1 MMDFVLEAWVS
12 SIIEGKKLQWM
23 MGKGEP
29 WQPGEKLKLL
39 FAGYNGTRNTGS
51 DVRVEEMLRQIR
63 RILGPENVDL
73 SMMTF
78 NFDRSRG
85 YFEGTSQV
93 RLPDI
98 FPPFLASEVPK
109 HHGVVAC
116 EGSMFKSKFANAL
129 ATMMIGSLGI
139 AAAENKLSIGYG
151 AEAGHMDPL
160 VAKMCGRYCRNSL
173 VITRNDESRK
183 ILRELGVPTELG
195 TDTAWTFEPLGAE
208 YGQKALH
215 DVGWDGKTPVL
226 VVCPINPFEWPVKA
240 SVAKAALHSLAG
252 AYKDSHY
259 RGPYFHN
266 AGPEANRANEHY
278 LSSIAKAV
286 AAFRQKRSVFVIMA
300 ATERMDARACGRI
313 SEKLGGVPVLTS
325 DDYNMYQMVSIL
337 RACRMMVSSR
347 YHGIVTSMP
356 ALVASAGITMDERIR
371 NLMNERGHQEL
382 LMNVDDPD
390 LEARTLAAIE
400 ILDRD
405 GERIADGIARS
416 VVRNLKLMA
425 RMGVYFEEEVQ
436 RRYPEFPNAA
446 RRMELG
452 GLPAADERGVEGI
465 GGGVRVGLVFE
476 LGIPDRPDSH
486 VIPGTDS
493 CQPGE
498 ERGQRCSSGTSRRAG
513 GPADRAAVAGSGAG
527 GAGLSAA
534 TAAEKGRPLRVAG
547 A

>member
-1 MMDFVLEAWVS
+1 MMDLVLEAWVS
-12 SIIEGKKLQWM
+12 TIIEQKKVQWM
-23 MGKGEP
+23 MGKRQP

-51 DVRVEEMLRQIR
+51 DVRVEEMLRQVR
-63 RILGPENVDL
+63 RILGPDRVDL

-98 FPPFLASEVPK
+98 FPPFLANEVPK

-183 ILRELGVPTELG
+183 VLRELGVPTELG

-208 YGQKALH
+208 YGQKALR

-240 SVAKAALHSLAG
+240 SIGKLAVHSLTG
-252 AYKDSHY
+252 AYKESHY

-266 AGPEANRANEHY
+266 SGPEADRAYEHY
-278 LSSIAKAV
+278 LTSIANAV
-286 AAFRQKRSVFVIMA
+286 AAFRQKKHVFVVMA
-300 ATERMDARACGRI
+300 ATERMDARPCQKI

-337 RACRMMVSSR
+337 RTCRLMVSSR

-356 ALVASAGITMDERIR
+356 ALVPSAGITMDERIR
-371 NLMNERGHQEL
+371 NLMNERGHKEL
-382 LMNVDDPD
+382 LMNVDDTD
-390 LEARTLAAIE
+390 LEERTLAALE
-400 ILDRD
+400 ILERD
-405 GERIADGIARS
+405 GERIADGIART
-416 VVRNLKLMA
+416 VVRNLRLMA

-436 RRYPEFPNAA
+436 RRYPEFPT
-446 RRMELG
+446 RRGEWSWEDYLPPMSEGLRELVKAYG
-452 GLPAADERGVEGI
+452 
-465 GGGVRVGLVFE
+465 
-476 LGIPDRPDSH
+476 
-486 VIPGTDS
+486 
-493 CQPGE
+493 
-498 ERGQRCSSGTSRRAG
+498 
-513 GPADRAAVAGSGAG
+513 
-527 GAGLSAA
+527 
-534 TAAEKGRPLRVAG
+534 
-547 A
+547 

>member
-12 SIIEGKKLQWM
+12 SIIEGKKIQWM
-23 MGKGEP
+23 MGKREP
-29 WQPGEKLKLL
+29 WQRGEKLKLL

-51 DVRVEEMLRQIR
+51 DVRVEEMLRQVR

-73 SMMTF
+73 IMMTF

-85 YFEGTSQV
+85 YFDGTSQV

-98 FPPFLASEVPK
+98 FPPFLANEVPK

-151 AEAGHMDPL
+151 AEAGHMDPM
-160 VAKMCGRYCRNSL
+160 VAKMCARFCRNSL
-173 VITRNDESRK
+173 VITRNEESRK

-208 YGQKALH
+208 YGQKALR

-240 SVAKAALHSLAG
+240 SVAKAALHSLTG
-252 AYKDSHY
+252 AYKESHY
-259 RGPYFHN
+259 RGPYFQN
-266 AGPEANRANEHY
+266 AGPEADRAYEHY
-278 LSSIAKAV
+278 LSSIANAI
-286 AAFRQKRSVFVIMA
+286 AAFREKKNVFVIMA
-300 ATERMDARACGRI
+300 ATERMDARPCRRI
-313 SEKLGGVPVLTS
+313 SEKLGGVPILTS
-325 DDYNMYQMVSIL
+325 DDYNMYQLVSIL
-337 RACRMMVSSR
+337 RACRMMISSR

-390 LEARTLAAIE
+390 LEARTLAALE

-405 GERIADGIARS
+405 GERITDGIARTT
-416 VVRNLKLMA
+416 VRNLKLMA

-436 RRYPEFPNAA
+436 RRYPDFPTRRGEWSWEDYLPPLSEGLKELVAA
-446 RRMELG
+446 YG
-452 GLPAADERGVEGI
+452 
-465 GGGVRVGLVFE
+465 
-476 LGIPDRPDSH
+476 
-486 VIPGTDS
+486 
-493 CQPGE
+493 
-498 ERGQRCSSGTSRRAG
+498 
-513 GPADRAAVAGSGAG
+513 
-527 GAGLSAA
+527 
-534 TAAEKGRPLRVAG
+534 
-547 A
+547 

>member
-1 MMDFVLEAWVS
+1 MMDFVLEAWMS
-12 SIIEGKKLQWM
+12 SIIEGKKIQWM
-23 MGKGEP
+23 MGKREP

-98 FPPFLASEVPK
+98 FPPFLANEVPK

-139 AAAENKLSIGYG
+139 AAAENKLSVGYG
-151 AEAGHMDPL
+151 AEAGQMDPM
-160 VAKMCGRYCRNSL
+160 VAKMCGRYCKNSL
-173 VITRNDESRK
+173 VITRNNESRQ

-195 TDTAWTFEPLGAE
+195 TDTAWTFEPLGVE
-208 YGQKALH
+208 YGHKALR

-240 SVAKAALHSLAG
+240 SVAKAALHSLTG
-252 AYKDSHY
+252 AYKESHY

-266 AGPEANRANEHY
+266 AGPEADRAYEHY
-278 LSSIAKAV
+278 LSSIANAV
-286 AAFRQKRSVFVIMA
+286 AAFRKKKNVFVIMA
-300 ATERMDARACGRI
+300 ATERMDARPARRI

-325 DDYNMYQMVSIL
+325 DDYNMYQLVSIL
-337 RACRMMVSSR
+337 RACRMVVSSR

-390 LEARTLAAIE
+390 LEARTLAALE

-405 GERIADGIARS
+405 GERIADGIART

-436 RRYPEFPNAA
+436 RRYPEFPTRRGEWGWEDYLPPMSEGLKQLVAA
-446 RRMELG
+446 Y
-452 GLPAADERGVEGI
+452 
-465 GGGVRVGLVFE
+465 
-476 LGIPDRPDSH
+476 S
-486 VIPGTDS
+486 
-493 CQPGE
+493 
-498 ERGQRCSSGTSRRAG
+498 
-513 GPADRAAVAGSGAG
+513 
-527 GAGLSAA
+527 
-534 TAAEKGRPLRVAG
+534 
-547 A
+547 

>member
-12 SIIEGKKLQWM
+12 SIIEGKKIQWM
-23 MGKGEP
+23 MGKREP

-63 RILGPENVDL
+63 RILGPEKVDL

-98 FPPFLASEVPK
+98 FPPFLANEVPK

-160 VAKMCGRYCRNSL
+160 VAKMCGRYCKNSL

-240 SVAKAALHSLAG
+240 SVAKAALHSLTG
-252 AYKDSHY
+252 AYKESHY

-266 AGPEANRANEHY
+266 AGSAADRAYEHY

-286 AAFRQKRSVFVIMA
+286 DAFRQKKNVFVIMA
-300 ATERMDARACGRI
+300 ATERMDARACRRI
-313 SEKLGGVPVLTS
+313 SGKLGGVPVLTS

-356 ALVASAGITMDERIR
+356 ALVPSAGITMDERIR
-371 NLMNERGHQEL
+371 NLMNERGHPEL

-390 LEARTLAAIE
+390 LEARTLTALE
-400 ILDRD
+400 LLERD
-405 GERIADGIARS
+405 GERIADGIART

-436 RRYPEFPNAA
+436 RRYPQFPT
-446 RRMELG
+446 RRGEWSWEDYLPPMSE
-452 GLPAADERGVEGI
+452 GLR
-465 GGGVRVGLVFE
+465 GLV
-476 LGIPDRPDSH
+476 
-486 VIPGTDS
+486 
-493 CQPGE
+493 
-498 ERGQRCSSGTSRRAG
+498 
-513 GPADRAAVAGSGAG
+513 AAYG
-527 GAGLSAA
+527 
-534 TAAEKGRPLRVAG
+534 
-547 A
+547 

>member
-12 SIIEGKKLQWM
+12 SIIEGKKVQWM
-23 MGKGEP
+23 MGKREP

-39 FAGYNGTRNTGS
+39 FAGYNGSRNTGS

-63 RILGPENVDL
+63 RILGPDNVDL

-98 FPPFLASEVPK
+98 FPPFLADEVPK

-129 ATMMIGSLGI
+129 TTMMIGSLGI

-215 DVGWDGKTPVL
+215 DVGWDGTTPVL

-240 SVAKAALHSLAG
+240 SVAKAALHSLTG
-252 AYKDSHY
+252 AYKESHY

-266 AGPEANRANEHY
+266 GGPEADRAYEHY
-278 LSSIAKAV
+278 LSSIANAV
-286 AAFRQKRSVFVIMA
+286 AAFRRKKSVFVIMA
-300 ATERMDARACGRI
+300 ATERMDARPCRRI

-337 RACRMMVSSR
+337 RVCRMIVSSR

-390 LEARTLAAIE
+390 LEARTLTALE

-405 GERIADGIARS
+405 GERIADGIART

-436 RRYPEFPNAA
+436 RRYPEFPTRRGEWSWEDYLPPMSDGLKQLVAA
-446 RRMELG
+446 YG
-452 GLPAADERGVEGI
+452 
-465 GGGVRVGLVFE
+465 
-476 LGIPDRPDSH
+476 
-486 VIPGTDS
+486 
-493 CQPGE
+493 
-498 ERGQRCSSGTSRRAG
+498 
-513 GPADRAAVAGSGAG
+513 
-527 GAGLSAA
+527 
-534 TAAEKGRPLRVAG
+534 
-547 A
+547 